1 MYPPFLFSSV
11 DFMTVK
17 TSSVKQLGW
26 RGFYR
31 LVTNLPSFAKLF
43 SRLIKDERVA
53 LGPKLLVAALL
64 AYVILPTDLVPD
76 FLVGLGQVD
85 DLIVLLTGLRLFLRF
100 CPADVVKEHVRAIA
114 GGR

>member
-1 MYPPFLFSSV
+1 
-11 DFMTVK
+11 MTVK
-17 TSSVKQLGW
+17 TRVVKQLGW
-26 RGFYR
+26 RGFFR
-31 LVTNLPSFAKLF
+31 LVTNLPSFVKLF

-53 LGPKLLVAALL
+53 LSPKLLIAAVFS
-64 AYVILPTDLVPD
+64 YIILPTDFVPD

-85 DLIVLLTGLRLFLRF
+85 DLIVLLTGLRLFLRL